1 MLRSLL
7 VCLLLSGVA
16 LGQSTSSTPSLK
28 PRPTSPAADQLAAS
42 SGASVSPE
50 TPVITVQGLCEKP
63 AGSSAASADCKTV
76 ITKADFEKVSN
87 PNMPAAQKK
96 QLADQYVKALVL
108 AQKGRDLG
116 LDHGTEFDQQM
127 YIARLKILA
136 SMAYQQLQKD
146 AANVSDTEV
155 SEYYEKH
162 AADYKTITFD
172 RLYVPKQKQIDT
184 SAQKPNDP
192 DAAKKQAASEAAM
205 KQEADK
211 LRTRAAAGEDITKLQ
226 QEAYDFA
233 GSKQKATSPRQE
245 NVRKS
250 VIPPADAAI
259 VELKSGDVSPV
270 FNDPTGFMIYKVV
283 EVKELPVASVHDEI
297 ARTLQGEKMKNAFD
311 SLQNSTKTTLDES
324 YFATPAP
331 PTLRNPGEAPTAQTP
346 PPGKK

>member
-1 MLRSLL
+1 
-7 VCLLLSGVA
+7 
-16 LGQSTSSTPSLK
+16 
-28 PRPTSPAADQLAAS
+28 
-42 SGASVSPE
+42 
-50 TPVITVQGLCEKP
+50 
-63 AGSSAASADCKTV
+63 
-76 ITKADFEKVSN
+76 
-87 PNMPAAQKK
+87 MPAAQKK

-108 AQKGRDLG
+108 AQKARDLG

-155 SEYYEKH
+155 NEYYEKH

-184 SAQKPNDP
+184 SAQKANDP

-205 KQEADK
+205 KEEADK

-233 GSKQKATSPRQE
+233 GSKQKAASPRQE

-250 VIPPADAAI
+250 VIPPADASI

-283 EVKELPVASVHDEI
+283 EVKELPVASVRDEI
-297 ARTLQGEKMKNAFD
+297 ARTLQGDKMKNALD

-331 PTLRNPGEAPTAQTP
+331 PTLRNPGEAPTAQAP
-346 PPGKK
+346 PPGK

>member
-7 VCLLLSGVA
+7 VCLLLSGLA
-16 LGQSTSSTPSLK
+16 LGQSRSSTPSLK
-28 PRPTSPAADQLAAS
+28 PRPNSPSADQSAAS
-42 SGASVSPE
+42 SGSSVSPE

-63 AGSSAASADCKTV
+63 AGSTAAPADCKTV

-108 AQKGRDLG
+108 AQRARDLG
-116 LDHGTEFDQQM
+116 LEHGTEFDQQM

-146 AANVSDTEV
+146 AANVSDT
-155 SEYYEKH
+155 
-162 AADYKTITFD
+162 DYKTITFD

-184 SAQKPNDP
+184 SAEKPNDP
-192 DAAKKQAASEAAM
+192 DAAKKQAASEVAM
-205 KQEADK
+205 KEEADK

-233 GSKQKATSPRQE
+233 GSKQKAASPRQE

-250 VIPPADAAI
+250 VIPPADASI

-270 FNDPTGFMIYKVV
+270 FNDPTGFMIYKVL
-283 EVKELPVASVHDEI
+283 EVKELPVASVRDEI
-297 ARTLQGEKMKNAFD
+297 ARTLQGDKMKKAFD
-311 SLQNSTKTTLDES
+311 SLQDSTKTTLDES

-331 PTLRNPGEAPTAQTP
+331 PTLRNPGEAPTAPAP